1 MNLKQSIQTIAIAAM
16 LVGAGSAFSQ
26 AASTTTATAPA
37 SSAAKKELV
46 AKLVQLQQQD
56 LENIAKMLIQQPL
69 GNLMQ
74 RAAGEM
80 QNQPAG
86 AKRDA
91 TAKAIEGD
99 IRKFVDETVP
109 LMRDRGVKLS
119 ATVWPPLLEEKF
131 SEDELKRIT
140 AWLEDPVSKK
150 YAQFGGEMQNALA
163 QKLVA
168 DTRTTVE
175 TRLKALEQSVAKQ
188 LGITPPAAAPAGP
201 AASAAAKPVKK

>member
-1 MNLKQSIQTIAIAAM
+1 MNLKQSIQTFAIAAL

-26 AASTTTATAPA
+26 AASTAAAPA

-46 AKLVQLQQQD
+46 TKLVQLQQQD

-74 RAAGEM
+74 RAAGEL

-91 TAKAIEGD
+91 TAKAIEGE

-109 LMRDRGVKLS
+109 LMRDRGSKLS

-150 YAQFGGEMQNALA
+150 YAQLGGEMQNALA

-175 TRLKALEQSVAKQ
+175 TRLKALEQTVAKQ
-188 LGITPPAAAPAGP
+188 LGITPPAAP

>member
-1 MNLKQSIQTIAIAAM
+1 MNLKQSIQTFAVAAL
-16 LVGAGSAFSQ
+16 LVGAGSAFAQ
-26 AASTTTATAPA
+26 AASTATAPA

-46 AKLVQLQQQD
+46 TKLVQLQQQD

-74 RAAGEM
+74 RAAGEL

-140 AWLEDPVSKK
+140 AWMEDPVSKK

-175 TRLKALEQSVAKQ
+175 TRLKALEQTVAKQ
-188 LGITPPAAAPAGP
+188 LGITPPAAP

>member
-1 MNLKQSIQTIAIAAM
+1 MNLKQSIQTFAIAAL

-26 AASTTTATAPA
+26 AASTAAAPA

-46 AKLVQLQQQD
+46 TKLVQLQQQD

-74 RAAGEM
+74 RAAGEL

-91 TAKAIEGD
+91 TAKAIEGE

-109 LMRDRGVKLS
+109 LMRDRGSKFS

-150 YAQFGGEMQNALA
+150 YAQLGGEMQNALA

-175 TRLKALEQSVAKQ
+175 TRLKALEQTVAKQ
-188 LGITPPAAAPAGP
+188 LGITPPAAP

>member
-1 MNLKQSIQTIAIAAM
+1 MKQSIQTFAIAAL

-26 AASTTTATAPA
+26 AASTAAAPA

-46 AKLVQLQQQD
+46 TKLVQLQQQD

-74 RAAGEM
+74 RAAGEL

-91 TAKAIEGD
+91 TAKAIEGE

-109 LMRDRGVKLS
+109 LMRDRGSKLS

-150 YAQFGGEMQNALA
+150 YAQLGGEMQNALA

-175 TRLKALEQSVAKQ
+175 TRLKALEQTVAKQ
-188 LGITPPAAAPAGP
+188 LGITPPAAP

>member
-1 MNLKQSIQTIAIAAM
+1 MNLKQSIQTFAIAAL

-26 AASTTTATAPA
+26 AASTAAAPA

-46 AKLVQLQQQD
+46 TKLVQLQQQD
-56 LENIAKMLIQQPL
+56 LENIAKMLIQQPI

-74 RAAGEM
+74 RAAGEL

-91 TAKAIEGD
+91 TAKAIEGE

-109 LMRDRGVKLS
+109 LMRDRGSKLS

-150 YAQFGGEMQNALA
+150 YAQLGGEMQNALA

-175 TRLKALEQSVAKQ
+175 TRLKALEQTVAKQ
-188 LGITPPAAAPAGP
+188 LGITPPAAP